1 MKNQGLHQNEMFV
14 QVNFF
19 DENRH
24 KIALTMYLKLFD
36 LHKLK
41 MVHPMLAAAIN
52 YNKRQNFFIFSGF
65 YFSHNIKLFSSRLLL
80 LLFSNC

>member
-41 MVHPMLAAAIN
+41 MVHPMLTAAIN
-52 YNKRQNFFIFSGF
+52 YNKRPNFFIFSGF
-65 YFSHNIKLFSSRLLL
+65 
-80 LLFSNC
+80 

>member
-65 YFSHNIKLFSSRLLL
+65 
-80 LLFSNC
+80 